1 MMAILIS
8 APQDTQQQMSVHEFA
23 HPIAVRSINT
33 PETDYNVLAVCSQ
46 NHSHVNHVGLF
57 LLVHIAPFRAG
68 GNIHQ
73 GCITGVNGGV
83 GSSDTCFSH
92 TWYSFRRGKKAKLVA
107 WRCTKQNRLQKKM
120 YSYTVNATRRLL
132 CLKLIQNPT
141 STIFPASDLLAKN
154 YR

>member
-1 MMAILIS
+1 MNHTVHTHNYNYLFFRTAKISQINDVHPLHAFEGLLLSLLHPADLEMMMAILIS
-8 APQDTQQQMSVHEFA
+8 APQDTQQHMSVHEFA

-57 LLVHIAPFRAG
+57 LLLHIAPFRAG

-107 WRCTKQNRLQKKM
+107 
-120 YSYTVNATRRLL
+120 
-132 CLKLIQNPT
+132 
-141 STIFPASDLLAKN
+141 
-154 YR
+154 